1 MISILGIRHH
11 GPGSARS
18 VLAALEKLRP
28 DFILVEGPPDADAL
42 IPLAADP
49 GMVPPV
55 ALLLY
60 LPDDPQKAVYYPFA
74 EFSPEWQA
82 IQYALAR
89 NIPAQFMDLEQKYQ
103 LPLIS
108 DQSSVEPDLTP
119 DTEKP
124 DTLPFDPFAII
135 AEAAGYSDGERWW
148 EHFVEQR
155 RETGD
160 VFTGILELMSALRAE
175 AEKLNQIEPRDL
187 VREAA
192 MRTIIRAAQA
202 EGRQNI
208 AIVCGAWHAPALVNL
223 DTVKADENLLKNAAQ
238 YVKAPAGAAPES
250 ASADFH
256 ALRRDFNPRRG
267 QVSVASTFVPWTYD
281 RLARR
286 SGYGAGIDSPG
297 WYEHLWQTENHIVEA
312 WMVKVAQLMRQEDLG
327 ISPAHA
333 IEATRLAETLAA
345 LRERPLPGLPEL
357 DEAIQAIFCF
367 GDDAPMRLIREKL
380 IVGQRM
386 GKVPPAAPTVPLQRD
401 ISAVQKRTRL
411 EPCASPESLDLDLRK
426 PRLLE
431 RSQLLHRLN
440 LLGIPWGHLQTTRG
454 AKGTFHELWQ
464 IEWKPEFAVSIIEA
478 SLWGNTVLQAATAKV
493 AAEATRAAELPAL
506 TRLVEAA
513 LLADLAESIPGLMSR
528 VQSLAAASADIPHLM
543 EALPPLINVTR
554 YGNVRQ
560 TDTALVRHVVDELI
574 TRICIGLPA
583 ACTALNDDA
592 AQAMFERIKAV
603 NAGMSLLQDGSPLPV
618 GEGLGVRGH
627 AQNWT
632 RTLTTLAAPQA
643 GHGLTRGLASRLIY
657 DSHADEETVTRMSL
671 ALSPGTPAA
680 DSAAWVQ
687 GFLHSGGQALIHD
700 PVLWDL
706 LDNWV
711 LSLPE
716 TLFTNLLPLLRRT
729 FSTFPAPERRQ
740 IGELAKTGGRA
751 NSLTSQIELDPLRA
765 EKALALVNLILGDK
779 PG

>member
-1 MISILGIRHH
+1 MLTILGIRHH

-18 VLAALEKLRP
+18 VRAALEKLRP
-28 DFILVEGPPDADAL
+28 DCVLVEGPPDANAL
-42 IPLAADP
+42 IPLAADRE
-49 GMVPPV
+49 MTPPV

-60 LPDDPQKAVYYPFA
+60 LPDAPQKAVYYPFA

-82 IQYALAR
+82 IQYALAH
-89 NIPAQFMDLEQKYQ
+89 NIPVRFMDLEQKFQ
-103 LPLIS
+103 LSVIS
-108 DQSSVEPDLTP
+108 DQLSVEPNLTP
-119 DTEKP
+119 DTKAP
-124 DTLPFDPFAII
+124 DPFQMI
-135 AEAAGYSDGERWW
+135 AEATGYSDGERWW

-155 RETGD
+155 REAGD
-160 VFTGILELMSALRAE
+160 VFQGVLELMSALRAE
-175 AEKLNQIEPRDL
+175 AEKMGQTETRDI

-202 EGRQNI
+202 EGCQNI
-208 AIVCGAWHAPALVNL
+208 AIVCGAWHAPALVKL
-223 DTVKADENLLKNAAQ
+223 ETAKADEKLLKNLP
-238 YVKAPAGAAPES
+238 KKET
-250 ASADFH
+250 
-256 ALRRDFNPRRG
+256 
-267 QVSVASTFVPWTYD
+267 ASTWVPWTYD

-297 WYEHLWQTENHIVEA
+297 WYEHLWQTESHLVEA

-345 LRERPLPGLPEL
+345 LRGRPLPGLPEL

-367 GDDAPMRLIREKL
+367 GDDTPMRLIRERL
-380 IVGQRM
+380 IIGQRM
-386 GKVPPAAPTVPLQRD
+386 GKVPPTAPTVPLQRD
-401 ISAVQKRTRL
+401 ISAAQKRTRL
-411 EPCASPESLDLDLRK
+411 EPSASPETLDLDLRK
-426 PRLLE
+426 PLLLE

-440 LLGIPWGHLQTTRG
+440 LLGIAWGKLQATHG

-464 IEWKPEFAVSIIEA
+464 IEWKPEFAVDIIEA
-478 SLWGNTVLQAATAKV
+478 SLWGNTVLEAAANKV
-493 AAEATRAAELPAL
+493 NAEAARAAELPML

-543 EALPPLINVTR
+543 DALPPLVNVTR

-574 TRICIGLPA
+574 TRICIGLPS
-583 ACTALNDDA
+583 ACSGLDDDA
-592 AQAMFERIKAV
+592 AEEMFARIKAV
-603 NAGMSLLQDGSPLPV
+603 HGSMSLLEDSP
-618 GEGLGVRGH
+618 H
-627 AQNWT
+627 AENWL
-632 RTLTTLAAPQA
+632 RTLTIIAAPGS
-643 GHGLTRGLASRLIY
+643 GHGLTRGLASRFIY
-657 DSHADEETVTRMSL
+657 DAHADEETASHMSL

-680 DSAAWVQ
+680 ESAAWVQ

-700 PVLWDL
+700 PALWQL
-706 LDNWV
+706 LDDWV

-716 TLFTNLLPLLRRT
+716 APFSALLPLLRRT

-740 IGELAKTGGRA
+740 IGELAKTGGRIA
-751 NSLTSQIELDPLRA
+751 STAKNVEIDPLRA
-765 EKALALVNLILGDK
+765 EKALALVNLILDNR
-779 PG
+779 

>member
-1 MISILGIRHH
+1 MITLLGIRHH

-18 VLAALEKLRP
+18 VRAALEKLRP
-28 DFILVEGPPDADAL
+28 DCVLVEGPPDADAL
-42 IPLAADP
+42 IPLVADP
-49 GMVPPV
+49 GMTPPV

-82 IQYALAR
+82 IQYALAH
-89 NIPAQFMDLEQKYQ
+89 NIPARFMDWEQKYQ
-103 LPLIS
+103 LPGDSLPS
-108 DQSSVEPDLTP
+108 SEGDQPSITNYQLPVTAP
-119 DTEKP
+119 
-124 DTLPFDPFAII
+124 PFDPFAII

-155 RETGD
+155 RESGD
-160 VFTGILELMSALRAE
+160 VFTGILELMTTLRAE
-175 AEKLNQIEPRDL
+175 AEKLDQIEPRDL
-187 VREAA
+187 IREAA
-192 MRTIIRAAQA
+192 MRTIIRATQDA
-202 EGRQNI
+202 GRQNI

-223 DTVKADENLLKNAAQ
+223 DTAKADRELIRL
-238 YVKAPAGAAPES
+238 S
-250 ASADFH
+250 ASQSV
-256 ALRRDFNPRRG
+256 P
-267 QVSVASTFVPWTYD
+267 VSATFVPWTHD

-297 WYEHLWQTENHIVEA
+297 WYEHLWQTENHLVEA
-312 WMVKVAQLMRQEDLG
+312 WMVKVAQLMRTEDLG

-345 LRERPLPGLPEL
+345 LRGRPLPGLPEL

-386 GKVPPAAPTVPLQRD
+386 GNVPPAAPTVPLQRD
-401 ISAVQKRTRL
+401 ISAAQKRTRL
-411 EPCASPESLDLDLRK
+411 EPSASPESLDLDLRK
-426 PRLLE
+426 PLLLE

-440 LLGIPWGHLQTTRG
+440 LLGIPWGRLQTMRG

-493 AAEATRAAELPAL
+493 AAEAARATELPAL

-513 LLADLAESIPGLMSR
+513 LLADLAESIPSLMSR
-528 VQSLAAASADIPHLM
+528 VQSLAAASADLAHLM
-543 EALPPLINVTR
+543 DALPPLINVTR

-583 ACTALNDDA
+583 ACAALDDDA

-603 NAGMSLLQDGSPLPV
+603 HGGIFLLQDGSLPPNGERSSSHL
-618 GEGLGVRGH
+618 GEGRGDGGH
-627 AQNWT
+627 APAWI
-632 RTLTTLAAPQA
+632 RALTLLAAPQA

-657 DSHADEETVTRMSL
+657 DSQSDEETAARMSL

-680 DSAAWVQ
+680 ESAAWVQ

-700 PVLWDL
+700 PALWHL
-706 LDNWV
+706 LDSWV

-716 TLFTNLLPLLRRT
+716 SLFTSLLPLLRRT

-740 IGELAKTGGRA
+740 IGELAKTGGRTA
-751 NSLTSQIELDPLRA
+751 SLTSQIELDPVRA
-765 EKALALVNLILGDK
+765 EKALALVNLILGK
-779 PG
+779 E

>member
-1 MISILGIRHH
+1 MLTILGIRHH

-18 VLAALEKLRP
+18 VRAELEKLRP
-28 DFILVEGPPDADAL
+28 DCVLVEGPPDADAL
-42 IPLAADP
+42 IPLIAQA
-49 GMVPPV
+49 GMIPPV

-82 IQYALAR
+82 IQYALAHKVPVR
-89 NIPAQFMDLEQKYQ
+89 FMDWEQKYQ
-103 LPLIS
+103 LGLDNERGDDEKKGTSNESPQDSPSLIS
-108 DQSSVEPDLTP
+108 HH
-119 DTEKP
+119 
-124 DTLPFDPFAII
+124 FDPFTGI

-155 RETGD
+155 RGSGE
-160 VFTGILELMSALRAE
+160 VFTGILELMIALRAE
-175 AEKLNQIEPRDL
+175 SEKLGQIEPRDL

-208 AIVCGAWHAPALVNL
+208 AIICGAWHAPALVKL
-223 DTVKADENLLKNAAQ
+223 DAAKADEKLLK
-238 YVKAPAGAAPES
+238 GANK
-250 ASADFH
+250 
-256 ALRRDFNPRRG
+256 NPG
-267 QVSVASTFVPWTYD
+267 QVASTFVPWTYD

-297 WYEHLWQTENHIVEA
+297 WYEHLWQTESHLVET

-345 LRERPLPGLPEL
+345 LRGRPLPGLPEL

-386 GKVPPAAPTVPLQRD
+386 GNVPPSAPTVPLQRD
-401 ISAVQKRTRL
+401 ITAAQKRTRL
-411 EPCASPESLDLDLRK
+411 EPSASPESLDLDLRK
-426 PRLLE
+426 PLLLE

-440 LLGIPWGHLQTTRG
+440 LLGIPWGKLQTTRG

-478 SLWGNTVLQAATAKV
+478 SLWGNIILEAATNKVTARAAQAAD
-493 AAEATRAAELPAL
+493 LPGL
-506 TRLVEAA
+506 TPLVESA
-513 LLADLAESIPGLMSR
+513 LLADLAESIPPLMAR
-528 VQSLAAASADIPHLM
+528 VQNLAAASADLPHLM
-543 EALPPLINVTR
+543 EALPPLVNVTR

-583 ACTALNDDA
+583 ACTALDDDA

-603 NAGMSLLQDGSPLPV
+603 HGGIFLLEDSPLPPNRERSSSYL
-618 GEGLGVRGH
+618 GENRGDGGH
-627 AQNWT
+627 AESWL
-632 RTLTTLAAPQA
+632 RTLSILAAPQA

-657 DSHADEETVTRMSL
+657 DRRADNDTASRMSL

-680 DSAAWVQ
+680 ESAAWVQ

-700 PVLWDL
+700 PALWHL
-706 LDNWV
+706 LNDWV

-716 TLFTNLLPLLRRT
+716 ALFTTLLPLLRRT

-740 IGELAKTGGRA
+740 IGELAKTGGRSA
-751 NSLTSQIELDPLRA
+751 SFTTEIELDPLRV
-765 EKALALVNLILGDK
+765 EKALTLVNLILGK
-779 PG
+779 G

>member
-1 MISILGIRHH
+1 MLTLLGIRHH

-18 VLAALEKLRP
+18 VRAELEKLRP
-28 DFILVEGPPDADAL
+28 DCVLLEGPPDADAL
-42 IPLAADP
+42 IPLAAQAE
-49 GMVPPV
+49 MTPPV

-82 IQYALAR
+82 IQYALAH
-89 NIPAQFMDLEQKYQ
+89 NIPVRFMDLEQKYQ
-103 LPLIS
+103 LGKEETSNENKETRNELPPDDSATVSPNSLLIS
-108 DQSSVEPDLTP
+108 HH
-119 DTEKP
+119 
-124 DTLPFDPFAII
+124 FDPFTAI

-155 RETGD
+155 RASGD
-160 VFTGILELMSALRAE
+160 VFTGILELMTALRAE

-187 VREAA
+187 DPGLSRDEAREAA

-208 AIVCGAWHAPALVNL
+208 AIVCGAWHTPALVHLN
-223 DTVKADENLLKNAAQ
+223 TAKADEKLLSAHIRL
-238 YVKAPAGAAPES
+238 S
-250 ASADFH
+250 ASKSA
-256 ALRRDFNPRRG
+256 P
-267 QVSVASTFVPWTYD
+267 VSVTWVPWTYD

-297 WYEHLWQTENHIVEA
+297 WYEHLWQTETHLVET

-380 IVGQRM
+380 MIGQRM
-386 GKVPPAAPTVPLQRD
+386 GKVPASAPTVPLQRD
-401 ISAVQKRTRL
+401 ITAAQKRTRL
-411 EPCASPESLDLDLRK
+411 EASASPESLDLDLRK
-426 PRLLE
+426 PLLLE

-440 LLGIPWGHLQTTRG
+440 LLGIPWGRLQAGRA

-478 SLWGNTVLQAATAKV
+478 SLWGNTVLEAATNKV
-493 AAEATRAAELPAL
+493 NAEAARAAELPTL
-506 TRLVEAA
+506 TSLVEAA

-543 EALPPLINVTR
+543 DALPPLINVTR

-574 TRICIGLPA
+574 TRICVGLPA
-583 ACTALNDDA
+583 ACSGLDDEA
-592 AQAMFERIKAV
+592 AQEMFARIKAV
-603 NAGMSLLQDGSPLPV
+603 HGGMSLLEDSP
-618 GEGLGVRGH
+618 H
-627 AQNWT
+627 AQSWL
-632 RTLTTLAAPQA
+632 RTLGLLAAPSA
-643 GHGLTRGLASRLIY
+643 GHGLTRGLASRFIY
-657 DSHADEETVTRMSL
+657 DAHADEETAKRMSL

-680 DSAAWVQ
+680 QSAAWVQ

-700 PVLWDL
+700 PGLWRL
-706 LDNWV
+706 LDEWV

-716 TLFTNLLPLLRRT
+716 ALFTSLLPLLRRT

-740 IGELAKTGGRA
+740 IGELAKSGGRIA
-751 NSLTSQIELDPLRA
+751 SAAGELEIDPVRA
-765 EKALALVNLILGDK
+765 EKALALVHLILGK
-779 PG
+779 E